1 MFGPYVGLIEGQ
13 AMSEKTLP
21 SQLYPRQSSLRG
33 IMLVI
38 GLAALV
44 FGAMWW
50 LS

>member
-1 MFGPYVGLIEGQ
+1 
-13 AMSEKTLP
+13 MSEKTLP

-33 IMLVI
+33 MVLVV

-50 LS
+50 LH

>member
-1 MFGPYVGLIEGQ
+1 
-13 AMSEKTLP
+13 MSEKTLS

-33 IMLVI
+33 IVLVI

-50 LS
+50 LR